1 MVSLRKMNEHD
12 LLSWWMFHIELLVNS
27 RLWPGP
33 RRRMRWLQQRKQLLQ
48 ATGPRP
54 RSHLG
59 WASFATR
66 ARGPDLKHFTC
77 AQRVFNPTVPSMVQ
91 IGTPTKRLLN
101 PLYSEGWLWRSMV
114 TWSDM
119 RVSDHGITRLY
130 QCSPNFSMEQVF
142 CIEFGRWF
150 SKLGYGQLW
159 TIWSSTWSSG
169 GVCYRFLILLMGMPR
184 TLTDGC
190 VKTSTN
196 FGGANAQVGWIS

>member
-1 MVSLRKMNEHD
+1 MTWSPAQDEMAAAAQTAAAGYGASTSKP
-12 LLSWWMFHIELLVNS
+12 
-27 RLWPGP
+27 PG
-33 RRRMRWLQQRKQLLQ
+33 
-48 ATGPRP
+48 
-54 RSHLG
+54 LG
-59 WASFATR
+59 VVR
-66 ARGPDLKHFTC
+66 DEARGPDLKHFTC